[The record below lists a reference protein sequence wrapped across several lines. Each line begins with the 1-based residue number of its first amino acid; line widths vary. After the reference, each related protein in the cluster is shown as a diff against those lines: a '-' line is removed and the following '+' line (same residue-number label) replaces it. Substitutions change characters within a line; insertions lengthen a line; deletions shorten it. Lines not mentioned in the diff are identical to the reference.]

1 MISLQFFSNCSL
13 LLLFQINK
21 ARFFFI
27 FHESWRKLVKWN
39 WKTTSGMQ
47 KKQKSKRTYC
57 MKLINATKVSRRRNG
72 SFTHILRFLHFSNE
86 TLHKITVWK
95 IETTNSNNRVS
106 SSKFIITCWCYRSN
120 VLLRKKVFSR
130 FNFITFLS
138 SLLHF
143 RELYY
148 NSTINEARNSPVTK
162 SSYET
167 EGRKMTSYFK
177 LLTQN
182 FLQKFFFLVRV
193 TISKV

>member
-1 MISLQFFSNCSL
+1 MISLQFFSNCSS

-138 SLLHF
+138 SLLLL
-143 RELYY
+143 E
-148 NSTINEARNSPVTK
+148 NCTTILQLMRFETLQLQNRVTK
-162 SSYET
+162 PMDAKWRHTSSC
-167 EGRKMTSYFK
+167 
-177 LLTQN
+177 
-182 FLQKFFFLVRV
+182 
-193 TISKV
+193 